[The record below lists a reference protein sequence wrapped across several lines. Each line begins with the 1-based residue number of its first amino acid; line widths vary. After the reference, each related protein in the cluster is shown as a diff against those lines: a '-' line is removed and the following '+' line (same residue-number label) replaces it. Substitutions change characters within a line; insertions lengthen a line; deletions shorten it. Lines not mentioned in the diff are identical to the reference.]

1 MLRERV
7 LEWPR
12 EWKEA
17 GLQEG
22 RREVLLRLLE
32 HKFGA
37 VDPTARR
44 PLEGA
49 DDRQLLAWGE
59 NLLTADT
66 LEDVFSFSS

>member
-7 LEWPR
+7 LEWTR

-22 RREVLLRLLE
+22 RREGRREILLTLLE

-37 VDPTARR
+37 VDPTAAHRR
-44 PLEGA
+44 RR
-49 DDRQLLAWGE
+49 D
-59 NLLTADT
+59 LTGSEFESKFAPRK
-66 LEDVFSFSS
+66 VPSWI